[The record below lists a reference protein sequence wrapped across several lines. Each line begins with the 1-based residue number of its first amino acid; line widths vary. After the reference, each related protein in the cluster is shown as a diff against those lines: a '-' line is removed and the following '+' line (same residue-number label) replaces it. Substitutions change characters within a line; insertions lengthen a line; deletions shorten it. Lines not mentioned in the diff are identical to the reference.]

1 MFPEEE
7 LESRKR
13 QVDMGAELSGKNQE
27 IEQWINGTETDEN
40 VDRMQQ
46 EIEQDIAEVR
56 WVTINGDGT
65 DGLSAEVDTLII
77 TKILEIV
84 RHGKR
89 LT

>member
-13 QVDMGAELSGKNQE
+13 QVDMGAELGGKNQE

-46 EIEQDIAEVR
+46 EIE
-56 WVTINGDGT
+56 
-65 DGLSAEVDTLII
+65 
-77 TKILEIV
+77 
-84 RHGKR
+84 
-89 LT
+89 

>member
-1 MFPEEE
+1 M
-7 LESRKR
+7 
-13 QVDMGAELSGKNQE
+13 
-27 IEQWINGTETDEN
+27 
-40 VDRMQQ
+40 
-46 EIEQDIAEVR
+46 R
-56 WVTINGDGT
+56 WVTINGDET

>member
-13 QVDMGAELSGKNQE
+13 QVDMGTELGGKNQE

>member
-13 QVDMGAELSGKNQE
+13 QVDMGTELGGKNQE

-46 EIEQDIAEVR
+46 EMEQDIAEVR

>member
-13 QVDMGAELSGKNQE
+13 QVDMGAELGGKNQE

-65 DGLSAEVDTLII
+65 DGLSAEVETLII

>member
-7 LESRKR
+7 LESRKC
-13 QVDMGAELSGKNQE
+13 QVDMGTELGGKNQE